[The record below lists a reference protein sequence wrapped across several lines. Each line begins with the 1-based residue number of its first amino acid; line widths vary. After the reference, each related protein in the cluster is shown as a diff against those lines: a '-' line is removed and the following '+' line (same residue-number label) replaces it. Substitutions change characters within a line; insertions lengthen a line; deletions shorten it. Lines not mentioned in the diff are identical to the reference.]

1 MSALLDK
8 LAVILRRDTL
18 TALRYRSAS
27 GAYLGGM
34 IAELA
39 AFYYLARAVGPGFRP
54 DGVEYFPFLL
64 LGTGLYGFFVAGIAS
79 FVNSIH
85 EAQLTGTMEVLM
97 TTSTSEPGLVFLTAV
112 SAFFTRTLHLVFY
125 LVVGVVVFRVELAQP
140 NILGALAIFVLSMAI
155 AVAAGI
161 AIAAVQVAIQRG
173 AGLVW
178 LLSSLLWLLTGAT
191 FPVSALPFP
200 LRRLGELIPITYSL
214 DGLRLALL
222 RAADW
227 AVLARPLAIL
237 AGYAVVLLPVSIWLF
252 GRALRYARREGSLS
266 YY

>member
-1 MSALLDK
+1 MSGLFDK
-8 LAVILRRDTL
+8 LAVILRRDAL
-18 TALRYRSAS
+18 TAVRYRSAS
-27 GAYLGGM
+27 GMYFGGM
-34 IAELA
+34 LAELA

-54 DGVEYFPFLL
+54 DGVDYFAFLL

-97 TTSTSEPGLVFLTAV
+97 TTSTPEPELVFLTAG
-112 SAFFTRTLHLVFY
+112 SAFFTRTLHLLFY
-125 LVVGVVVFRVELAQP
+125 LIVGVVVFRVTLSHP
-140 NILGALAIFVLSMAI
+140 NLLGAAVIFVLSMAI
-155 AVAAGI
+155 AVAVGI

-173 AGLVW
+173 SGIVW

-191 FPVSALPFP
+191 FPVSALPGP
-200 LRRLGELIPITYSL
+200 LRQLGELIPITYSL

-222 RAADW
+222 RGADW
-227 AVLARPLAIL
+227 AALARPVAIL
-237 AGYAVVLLPVSIWLF
+237 AGYAVVLLPVSVWMF
-252 GRALRYARREGSLS
+252 GRALSYARREGSLS

>member
-1 MSALLDK
+1 MSGLLDK
-8 LAVILRRDTL
+8 LGVILRRDML

-27 GAYLGGM
+27 GTYVAGM
-34 IAELA
+34 LAELA
-39 AFYYLARAVGPGFRP
+39 AFYYLARAVGPSFRP

-64 LGTGLYGFFVAGIAS
+64 LGTGLYGLFVAGIAS
-79 FVNSIH
+79 FVTSIH
-85 EAQLTGTMEVLM
+85 DAQLTGTLEVLM
-97 TTSTSEPGLVFLTAV
+97 TTSTPEPELVFLTAV

-125 LVVGVVVFRVELAQP
+125 LVVGILVFRVELGHP
-140 NILGALAIFVLSMAI
+140 NVLAALAVFFLSMAI

-173 AGLVW
+173 SGLVW

-191 FPVSALPFP
+191 FPVSALPAP
-200 LRRLGELIPITYSL
+200 LRQLGEVIPITYAL

-222 RAADW
+222 RGADW
-227 AVLARPLAIL
+227 TAMTRPLAVLA
-237 AGYAVVLLPVSIWLF
+237 GYTVALLPVSIWLF

>member
-1 MSALLDK
+1 MSGLLDK
-8 LAVILRRDTL
+8 LAVILRRDLL

-27 GAYLGGM
+27 GMYVGGM
-34 IAELA
+34 LAELA

-54 DGVEYFPFLL
+54 DGVDYFAFLL
-64 LGTGLYGFFVAGIAS
+64 LGTGFYGFFVAGVAS

-85 EAQLTGTMEVLM
+85 EAQLTGTLEVLM
-97 TTSTSEPGLVFLTAV
+97 TTSTPEPELVFLTAV

-125 LVVGVVVFRVELAQP
+125 IAVGVVVFRVRLVHP
-140 NILGALAIFVLSMAI
+140 NLLGALAVFALSMGI
-155 AVAAGI
+155 VVAAGI
-161 AIAAVQVAIQRG
+161 AIAAVQVALQRG
-173 AGLVW
+173 SGIVW

-191 FPVSALPFP
+191 FPISALPFP

-222 RAADW
+222 RGADW
-227 AVLARPLAIL
+227 AAMGRPLAIL
-237 AGYAVVLLPVSIWLF
+237 AAYALVLLPISIWLF
-252 GRALRYARREGSLS
+252 GQALRYARREGSLS

>member
-1 MSALLDK
+1 MRAMFDK
-8 LAVILRRDTL
+8 LVAIFRRDLL
-18 TALRYRSAS
+18 TAVRYRSAS
-27 GAYLGGM
+27 GMYVGGM
-34 IAELA
+34 LAELA
-39 AFYYLARAVGPGFRP
+39 AFYYLARAIGPGFRP
-54 DGVEYFPFLL
+54 DGVDYFAFLL
-64 LGTGLYGFFVAGIAS
+64 VGTGLYGFFVAGVAS

-97 TTSTSEPGLVFLTAV
+97 TTSTPEPEVVFLTAV
-112 SAFFTRTLHLVFY
+112 SAFFTRTLHLAFY
-125 LVVGVVVFRVELAQP
+125 LIVGVLVFRVELRNP
-140 NILGALAIFVLSMAI
+140 NVTGALVVFAFSMAI

-173 AGLVW
+173 SGIVW

-191 FPVSALPFP
+191 FPVSALPGP
-200 LRRLGELIPITYSL
+200 LRRLGEIIPITYSL

-222 RAADW
+222 RDAGWSELAQPL
-227 AVLARPLAIL
+227 AVLAGWAL
-237 AGYAVVLLPVSIWLF
+237 VLLPVSIWLF

>member
-1 MSALLDK
+1 MSGLLDK
-8 LAVILRRDTL
+8 LVVIVRRDLL

-27 GAYLGGM
+27 GMYVGGM
-34 IAELA
+34 LAELA
-39 AFYYLARAVGPGFRP
+39 AFYYLARAIGPGFRP
-54 DGVEYFPFLL
+54 DGVDYFAFLL
-64 LGTGLYGFFVAGIAS
+64 LGTGLYGFFVAGVAA

-97 TTSTSEPGLVFLTAV
+97 TTSTPEPELVFLTAV
-112 SAFFTRTLHLVFY
+112 SAFFTRTLHLAFY
-125 LVVGVVVFRVELAQP
+125 LAVGVLVFGVELTRP
-140 NILGALAIFVLSMAI
+140 NVLGALVVFALSMVI

-161 AIAAVQVAIQRG
+161 AIAAMQVAFQRG
-173 AGLVW
+173 SGMVW

-191 FPVSALPFP
+191 FPISALPWP
-200 LRRLGELIPITYSL
+200 LRRLGELIPITYSF

-222 RAADW
+222 RGADW
-227 AVLARPLAIL
+227 AALARPLAIL
-237 AGYAVVLLPVSIWLF
+237 AAYAIVLLPISIWLF

>member
-1 MSALLDK
+1 MSGLLDK
-8 LAVILRRDTL
+8 LAVILRRDML
-18 TALRYRSAS
+18 TAVRYRSAS
-27 GAYLGGM
+27 GTYVAGM
-34 IAELA
+34 LAELA

-79 FVNSIH
+79 FVTSIH
-85 EAQLTGTMEVLM
+85 DAQLTGTMEVLM
-97 TTSTSEPGLVFLTAV
+97 TTSTPEPELVFLTAV
-112 SAFFTRTLHLVFY
+112 SAFFSRTLHLAFY
-125 LVVGVVVFRVELAQP
+125 VLVGVVVFRVELGHP
-140 NILGALAIFVLSMAI
+140 NVLGALAVFALSMVI

-173 AGLVW
+173 SGIVW

-191 FPVSALPFP
+191 FPISALPAP
-200 LRRLGELIPITYSL
+200 LRQLGELIPITYGL

-222 RAADW
+222 RGADW
-227 AVLARPLAIL
+227 TQLARPLAIL
-237 AGYAVVLLPVSIWLF
+237 AGYALVLLPLSIWLF